1 MQIAGDVRPLRAA
14 IRDWRSRGQSVGL
27 VATMGNLHAGHL
39 ALIRQARARCDRVV
53 VSIFVNPTQ
62 FGAGEDFERYPRT
75 PQRDREA
82 LADANC
88 DLLFS
93 PTSLILY
100 PFGTK
105 AAVKIRV
112 PGLSN
117 GLESSFRP
125 GHLDGVA
132 SVVLRL
138 LHMVQPEIAV
148 FGRKDYQ
155 QLKVIERLA
164 EDLGLPVSIVAAPT
178 EREADGLAMSSRNQY
193 LDASEREAA
202 PEIFQSLQLMR
213 RLRRQGHE
221 REAIEQAA
229 VARLERLGFQVD
241 YAVLRRADNLEVP
254 EAGEDASLVALIA
267 ARLGKTR
274 LIDNL
279 EFA

>member
-14 IRDWRSRGQSVGL
+14 IRDWRGRGQSVGL
-27 VATMGNLHAGHL
+27 VATMGNLHAGHF

-62 FGAGEDFERYPRT
+62 FRAGEDFERYPRT

-82 LADANC
+82 LTERGC

-93 PTSLILY
+93 PTTQILY

-138 LHMVQPEIAV
+138 LHMVQPDIAV

-155 QLKVIERLA
+155 QLKVIERLVD
-164 EDLGLPVSIVAAPT
+164 DLGLSLAIIAAAT
-178 EREADGLAMSSRNQY
+178 EREADGLAMSSRNQF
-193 LDASEREAA
+193 LNAAEREVA
-202 PEIFQSLQLMR
+202 PELFQTLQLMR
-213 RLRRQGHE
+213 RLKKQGHE

-229 VARLERLGFQVD
+229 TARLERLGFQVD
-241 YAVLRRADNLEVP
+241 YAVVRRADNLELP
-254 EAGEDASLVALIA
+254 DANEDAGRVALIA
-267 ARLGKTR
+267 ARLGSTR

-279 EFA
+279 EFS